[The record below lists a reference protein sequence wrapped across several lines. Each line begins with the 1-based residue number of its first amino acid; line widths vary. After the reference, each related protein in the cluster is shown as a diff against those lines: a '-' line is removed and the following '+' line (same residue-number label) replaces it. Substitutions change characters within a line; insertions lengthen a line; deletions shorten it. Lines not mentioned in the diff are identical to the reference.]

1 MRREDVAADRQ
12 QYLVPA
18 LGYPHVCALV
28 APPTPRSLTLDPGQG
43 VRLAEA
49 HTALGRLQGSLERI
63 PNADLVTRTLARR
76 EAVRSS
82 QIEGTHSDLTQL
94 LTYEATHTA
103 GDLPPDVRIT
113 QRYVEALQLGLER
126 VRAGGRGALTLT
138 LINELHACLM
148 RDTPEHTGGQPRLIQ
163 NWIGPARRIEDATFV
178 PAPPAYVPDCLAE
191 MRDSILQYAPRE
203 DEQASLS
210 LLAQLA
216 IAHAQFETIHPY
228 LDGNG
233 RVGRLLM
240 PLILAAEGLPPLYI
254 SGSLLRAKLE
264 YYAALAQVQLQGRWG
279 AWIELLARAVIESCD
294 DSIAIARDLLAL
306 AERWESELRGSY
318 RAGSATRALPRLLIS
333 QPVLSVA
340 QAAAALGVSVPAANG
355 ALNNLLKAG
364 IVGLVNERQWGRIFH
379 AREVIERLD
388 RAPG

>member
-1 MRREDVAADRQ
+1 M
-12 QYLVPA
+12 
-18 LGYPHVCALV
+18 
-28 APPTPRSLTLDPGQG
+28 QG
-43 VRLAEA
+43 
-49 HTALGRLQGSLERI
+49 TLERI

-82 QIEGTHSDLTQL
+82 QIEVTHSDLTQL
-94 LTYEATHTA
+94 LTYEATHAA
-103 GDLPPDVRIT
+103 GNLPPDVRIT
-113 QRYVEALQLGLER
+113 QRYVEALQLGLEQ
-126 VRAGGRGALTLT
+126 VRANGRSALTLP

-148 RDTPEHTGGQPRLIQ
+148 QDNPGHTGGQPRLIQ
-163 NWIGPARRIEDATFV
+163 NWIGPTPRIEDATFV
-178 PAPPAYVPDCLAE
+178 PAPPAYVVDCLTE
-191 MRDSILQYAPRE
+191 MRDSVLQYAPRE

-210 LLAQLA
+210 LLARLA

-240 PLILAAEGLPPLYI
+240 PLILAADGLPPLYL
-254 SGSLLRAKLE
+254 SGSLLRAKPE

-279 AWIELLARAVIESCD
+279 PWLDLLARAVIESCD

-306 AERWESELRGSY
+306 AERWESELQGSY
-318 RAGSATRALPRLLIS
+318 RARSATRALPGLLIS
-333 QPVLSVA
+333 WPVLSVA
-340 QAAAALGVSVPAANG
+340 QAAVALGVSVPAANG

-364 IVGLVNERQWGRIFH
+364 IVSLVNERQWGRIFQ